1 MSAPR
6 NTVDRI
12 QERLVAYAAAL
23 DYASLP
29 PEVAHAAKVRVIDTP
44 PSTSRATPVTNED
57 ASLAR
62 YE

>member
-29 PEVAHAAKVRVIDTP
+29 PEVAHAAIRSPTTTTSTRSAI
-44 PSTSRATPVTNED
+44 PSSCV
-57 ASLAR
+57 
-62 YE
+62 